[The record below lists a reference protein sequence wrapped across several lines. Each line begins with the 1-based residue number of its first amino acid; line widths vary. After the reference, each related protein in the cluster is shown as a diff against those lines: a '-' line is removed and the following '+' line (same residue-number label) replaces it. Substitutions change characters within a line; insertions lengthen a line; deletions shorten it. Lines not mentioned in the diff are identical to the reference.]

1 MNYVPF
7 DDFPF
12 DATHKSP
19 HGTYFP
25 FDATHKSPH
34 SIISDTHLNA
44 FSHFYTE
51 PDCMFLVQTILKYLR
66 EVDYLFSQSIGFYE
80 NGVELTTYRTVRGNA
95 RVVEKK
101 FTSVGI
107 AARDRWKDLVE
118 SGFYY
123 RREVHFLYDD
133 NETTE
138 EAYTRLKSLKKDFC
152 KLNIKVQEKME
163 TLFELE
169 RTFGLIPIG
178 DASFLQVVPQKRRMW
193 VCMNGHWMNTL

>member
-1 MNYVPF
+1 MN
-7 DDFPF
+7 
-12 DATHKSP
+12 
-19 HGTYFP
+19 YFP

-44 FSHFYTE
+44 FSHFHTE
-51 PDCMFLVQTILKYLR
+51 PDCMFLVQTILRYLR
-66 EVDYLFSQSIGFYE
+66 EVDSLFSQSIGFYE

-101 FTSVGI
+101 FNSVGT
-107 AARDRWKDLVE
+107 ASRDRWKDLVE
-118 SGFYY
+118 SDFYY
-123 RREVHFLYDD
+123 RREVHFGYDD
-133 NETTE
+133 YETTE
-138 EAYTRLKSLKKDFC
+138 EAYTRLKSLKKDFF
-152 KLNIKVQEKME
+152 KLNIQVHEKME

-169 RTFGLIPIG
+169 RTFGLIPID